1 MSQIPRL
8 CRQNRWYQA
17 VTACV
22 GVILAMLAMMPTP
35 ATAQGAPF
43 TCDVVFYQLRSDNG
57 NNNTIFVKFAAVS
70 SSVTPTAALP
80 TAVTPT
86 LNALGYNPVDNYLYA
101 IQNPGPNLYRIG
113 QSGVQLVGP
122 LTNTVPSGSPLATFT
137 PTGGVFDAAGRFY
150 FAGQGGTGINPPAI
164 FRVDSIPVS
173 GNVNVV
179 HQYNN
184 FFGGAPPIPNY
195 GDFDFN
201 GAGGP
206 NALVLAA
213 TGTRFFRIQLAA
225 NATTPGIGTA
235 THTEFGIPD
244 VGGIGSAFYDAFVGR
259 FYVFN
264 NSAGAAGGFYEIT
277 NPQSGTPSSF
287 QTSAPLYVGPPS
299 IVNQNN
305 TDGSSCPISGTRV
318 ADLSIQKSDG
328 NTTVT
333 TNQVVAYN
341 ITVTNAGPYP
351 ANYSVV
357 ADPAQPGVL
366 PLSVTCSA
374 PGGPPSAVCPSGLT
388 TSTFRTGVTINT
400 FPPGTQLVFTL
411 NAQITPTVGPVTNVA
426 TVTPAI
432 DTTDPFPSN
441 NRATDT
447 NAISGTA
454 PTVVSAASICP
465 AGTVESPVNLIS
477 NGNFSAA
484 APFSTDAQVTGAQNT
499 LQANA
504 NAVRTFVARQN
515 GTQTYNPFG
524 APTGFSVRQNPFPGD
539 PGRSVIGGSDWLVAN
554 GKFNA
559 GPDPVS
565 MWQQPVPNLIA
576 GRTYQ
581 AMFYV
586 SNAAQPG
593 QTPVLLPS
601 VRPQVITT
609 TSSFISAAVNLPN
622 ETIATDDQ
630 WRLVQGT
637 FVTAANGTVTLS
649 IADLTTPSPQE
660 TGGVWAL
667 AGVTL
672 RECTPA
678 ADVRVSKTNN
688 VPSLNSGGT
697 TQYTVTLRNT
707 STVAA
712 TTLTFSDPPASNFIK
727 TTVTCVASA
736 GSTCPPVTATTVLSV
751 ETTGVTVPLVGV
763 NSTVTFL
770 ITGTVTGAAGSTV
783 TNIASI
789 VPIGYIDTNPTNDSA
804 QDEDPVLGSANLS
817 ITKTNT
823 VTSLVAGTTT
833 TYLVTITNTGPSN
846 VVNALF
852 RDTPSAGLSCT
863 AISCVVASGAALCPL
878 PANLTVT
885 NMTGPGIQIPSMLPP
900 SSLRF
905 TINCNVTAT
914 GVP

>member
-1 MSQIPRL
+1 MLQIIGF
-8 CRQNRWYQA
+8 CKQNRLYQA
-17 VTACV
+17 AMAC
-22 GVILAMLAMMPTP
+22 LAVMLAWLMLLPSQ
-35 ATAQGAPF
+35 AQAQGAPF
-43 TCDVVFYQLRSDNG
+43 TCDVVFYQLRSQNG
-57 NNNTIFVKFAAVS
+57 TPGNTIFVKFAAVS
-70 SSVTPTAALP
+70 GSVTPAAVFP
-80 TAVTPT
+80 TSFTPT

-101 IQNPGPNLYRIG
+101 IQNPGPNLYRVG

-122 LTNTVPSGSPLATFT
+122 LTNTVPGGSSLAVFT

-164 FRVDSIPVS
+164 LRVDSIPVS

-206 NALVLAA
+206 NGLVLAA

-235 THTEFGIPD
+235 THVESTLTLTT
-244 VGGIGSAFYDAFVGR
+244 GGIGSAFYDAFTSR

-264 NSAGAAGGFYEIT
+264 NGSGTFFEIV
-277 NPQSGTPSSF
+277 NPQTGTP
-287 QTSAPLYVGPPS
+287 TSVATVAPAYVGPPTLATDNS
-299 IVNQNN
+299 
-305 TDGSSCPISGTRV
+305 DGSSCPISGIRV

-374 PGGPPSAVCPSGLT
+374 PGGPPSAVCPPGLT

-432 DTTDPFPSN
+432 DTTDPNPSN

-465 AGTVESPVNLIS
+465 AGTVESPVNLIA

-484 APFSTDAQVTGAQNT
+484 APFSTAAAVTGALNT
-499 LQANA
+499 LQSNGAGTA
-504 NAVRTFVARQN
+504 TFVARQS
-515 GTQTYNPFG
+515 GQRTYNPFG
-524 APTGFSVRQNPFPGD
+524 APPFVVLQNPFPGD
-539 PGRSVIGGSDWLVAN
+539 PGRSVVGGNEWLIAN
-554 GKFNA
+554 GKFTGA
-559 GPDPVS
+559 PATVDS
-565 MWQQPVPNLIA
+565 WQQAVGGLTV

-593 QTPVLLPS
+593 QTPALIPS
-601 VRPQVITT
+601 VRPQFT
-609 TSSFISAAVNLPN
+609 TSTSVFLTPALALAN
-622 ETIATDDQ
+622 ETVLGGDRWT
-630 WRLVQGT
+630 LVQGT
-637 FVTAANGTVTLS
+637 FTTAVAGTGTVS
-649 IADLTTPSPQE
+649 IADVTAGAGGE

-667 AGVTL
+667 SGITL

-678 ADVRVSKTNN
+678 ADVRVSKTNG
-688 VPSLNSGGT
+688 VTSLSSGGT
-697 TQYTVTLRNT
+697 TQYTITLSNPTAVTAT
-707 STVAA
+707 S
-712 TTLTFSDPPASNFIK
+712 LTFSDPAASNFIK
-727 TTVTCVASA
+727 TTVTCVIS
-736 GSTCPPVTATTVLSV
+736 GTSQCPPPASVTVLSI
-751 ETTGVTVPLVGV
+751 ETTGVVVPRISP
-763 NSTVTFL
+763 NSTVTF
-770 ITGTVTGAAGSTV
+770 IVRGTVTGAAGTTV

-789 VPIGYIDTNPTNDSA
+789 SPIGYIDTDPTNDSA
-804 QDEDPVLGSANLS
+804 QDADPVRGSAALS

-823 VTSLVAGTTT
+823 VTSLVAGSTT
-833 TYLVTITNTGPSN
+833 TYLVTVTNTGPSD

-863 AISCVVASGAALCPL
+863 SISCAVASGAALCPL
-878 PANLTVT
+878 PANLTVA